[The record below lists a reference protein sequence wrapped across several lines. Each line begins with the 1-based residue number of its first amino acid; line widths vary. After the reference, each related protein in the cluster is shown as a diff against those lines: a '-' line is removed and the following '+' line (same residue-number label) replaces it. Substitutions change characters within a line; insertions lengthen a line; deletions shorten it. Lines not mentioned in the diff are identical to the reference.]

1 MTGRHPVPPNCC
13 EEDYHCTAAE
23 RRRQPSE
30 QSTGHRRSSDN
41 FPKCVPGAEPGTARV
56 VEAPR
61 LHKIHVNRFQIGKPQ
76 KSSTV
81 RDRSNCGFCKK
92 SEEIAV
98 IEKEPINRDRLC
110 FEIL

>member
-1 MTGRHPVPPNCC
+1 M
-13 EEDYHCTAAE
+13 
-23 RRRQPSE
+23 
-30 QSTGHRRSSDN
+30 
-41 FPKCVPGAEPGTARV
+41 

-61 LHKIHVNRFQIGKPQ
+61 LHKIHVNRFKIGKPQ
-76 KSSTV
+76 KKSSTV
-81 RDRSNCGFCKK
+81 LDRRNCGFCKK